1 MMGRRLRRAG
11 AIPARWAWFRRAA
24 VTLARYRERDGDHY
38 AAAVTFFTL
47 LSLVPLL
54 MIVVSVAGF
63 VLAGDELLVAELD
76 KMLAQALPSLVSDQ
90 VGGILRMVIEERG
103 RLGVV
108 ALVVSLYSG
117 WSWISNLR
125 DAVTALL
132 GEPRPPKPLLRTVF
146 ADVVTLV
153 GIGVA
158 LAVSFTLAALTGFAG
173 GWLLDRTG
181 LSGTFWAH
189 LVLVAGSLLLG
200 LTTNWLVIAWCLAKL
215 PRNRRP
221 VTSGLRAAAVAA
233 VGLAAL
239 QQAGG
244 LYVLLL
250 GRSPAVTI
258 LGAIVGLLL
267 LVYLIVRWL
276 LLVTVWTTT
285 GSSGDDTASGL
296 GQAGAT
302 LAVGASAGLAIR
314 TLSGH

>member
-1 MMGRRLRRAG
+1 MRRAG
-11 AIPARWAWFRRAA
+11 ALAGRWAWFGRAA

-54 MIVVSVAGF
+54 MIVVAVAGF
-63 VLAGDELLVAELD
+63 VLAGDGLLLAELD
-76 KMLAQALPSLVSDQ
+76 RLLAQALPALVSDQ
-90 VGGILRMVIEERG
+90 IGGILRTVIEERG

-125 DAVTALL
+125 DAVTAML
-132 GEPRPPKPLLRTVF
+132 GEPREPKPLLRTVS
-146 ADVVTLV
+146 ADVATLL

-158 LAVSFTLAALTGFAG
+158 LAVSFGLAALTGIAG
-173 GWLLDRTG
+173 GWVLARTG
-181 LSGTFWAH
+181 LSGTFSAH

-200 LTTNWLVIAWCLAKL
+200 LITNWLVIAWCLAKL
-215 PRNRRP
+215 PRRRRP
-221 VTSGLRAAAVAA
+221 LAAGLRAAAVAA
-233 VGLAAL
+233 AGLGAL

-250 GRSPAVTI
+250 GHSPAVTV

-267 LVYLIVRWL
+267 FVYLIVRWL

-285 GSSGDDTASGL
+285 GESSGGGPGV

-302 LAVGASAGLAIR
+302 LAMGASAGLAIR